1 MRNTGLVSK
10 NRLVSQV
17 YGHACGGF
25 GMSADKAYELIK
37 EWIVSLEIDPGE
49 SVGEII
55 LARRVGLAP
64 GPVGEAVD
72 RLISEGWLERTDR
85 GVKVTEESLANILD
99 QLFEVRSVLE
109 GLCARLAAERVTA
122 EQVSRLEAMM
132 PQFEE
137 AARKADNQSW
147 IQLDQRFHET
157 IYDAAD
163 NLFLEN
169 ALKQLYTLDLRIFY
183 LILNRMTDLPRIV
196 ESHRA
201 IVDALKAGDAR
212 AAERALTKHIQDSQD
227 IVMPQM

>member
-1 MRNTGLVSK
+1 
-10 NRLVSQV
+10 
-17 YGHACGGF
+17 
-25 GMSADKAYELIK
+25 MSTEKAYELIK
-37 EWIVSLEIDPGE
+37 ERIVSLELDPGE
-49 SVGEII
+49 SVSEII

-64 GPVGEAVD
+64 GPVGEAVE
-72 RLISEGWLERTDR
+72 RLIGEGWLERTDR
-85 GVKVTEESLANILD
+85 GVKVTEESLANVLD

-109 GLCARLAAERVTA
+109 GLCARLAAERATA
-122 EQVSRLEAMM
+122 EQLAYLEAMM

-147 IQLDQRFHET
+147 IQLDQRFHEM
-157 IYDAAD
+157 IYDAAG

-169 ALKQLYTLDLRIFY
+169 ALKELYTLDLRIFY

-201 IVDALKAGDAR
+201 IVNALKTRDAR

-227 IVMPQM
+227 IVMPHV